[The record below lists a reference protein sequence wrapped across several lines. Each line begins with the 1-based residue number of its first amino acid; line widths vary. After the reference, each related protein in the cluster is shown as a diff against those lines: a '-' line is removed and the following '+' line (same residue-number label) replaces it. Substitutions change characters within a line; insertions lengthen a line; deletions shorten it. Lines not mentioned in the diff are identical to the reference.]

1 MSATTTIPAAAAP
14 KTVEQL
20 QAELAEAERIVVRI
34 REDLERAQW
43 LRDYEETPA

>member
-1 MSATTTIPAAAAP
+1 MSAPALALAVEP

-34 REDLERAQW
+34 REELERAQW
-43 LRDYEETPA
+43 LREYEDTPA

>member
-1 MSATTTIPAAAAP
+1 MSAPASAPAAEP

-43 LRDYEETPA
+43 LREYEDAPA

>member
-1 MSATTTIPAAAAP
+1 MRAPVPALAVAP

-20 QAELAEAERIVVRI
+20 QAELAEAERIAARI

-43 LRDYEETPA
+43 LREYEDTPA

>member
-1 MSATTTIPAAAAP
+1 MSAPASAPAAEP

-20 QAELAEAERIVVRI
+20 QAELAEAERIAARV

-43 LRDYEETPA
+43 LREYDEAGK